1 MADNLLRNE
10 WKDLDSG
17 ELMLL
22 LYERIG
28 RPGQY
33 DDISSNPN
41 KFYLPLARSSC
52 RVSLTFCE
60 KSIVSIEPGEAFN
73 AAEWMKLSK
82 EIEESI
88 LAGPLKVGRDYSFS
102 SFRVLSSWRGNHSGV
117 QILPPPD
124 HAPRANVEMAD
135 HPFILEFPIKATD
148 CWPVTNHRRM
158 RDHRNLT
165 LLLNVLLAGHT
176 SFQSNRPAHFWVS
189 VPYNDGHHESKWLR
203 KFFFAKLEKI
213 MLDELSPPADEQ
225 LEEVEPEEYYTK
237 VGHDG
242 KGLRVPADLDQSI
255 CCYMALSGENR
266 VKFDRATFWMEMA
279 SRQWDTS
286 VSVSF
291 AALVSA
297 IESLTERG
305 DRHQFNCP
313 SCHKPTEHE
322 VPGATEK
329 FRAILE
335 RYTPGDTLKSQRNK
349 MYTLRSRILH
359 GSELMQL
366 DQDFYS
372 GWDPPGW
379 NERELNN
386 ELWSLTRIALRNW
399 LKNPLTT

>member
-1 MADNLLRNE
+1 MTDNLLRDE
-10 WKDLDSG
+10 WKDLDSD
-17 ELMLL
+17 ELMLF

-52 RVSLTFCE
+52 RVSLTFRE

-73 AAEWMKLSK
+73 AAEWIKLSK

-88 LAGPLKVGRDYSFS
+88 LAGPLKVGRDYSFN
-102 SFRVLSSWRGNHSGV
+102 SFRVLGSWRGNHSGV

-158 RDHRNLT
+158 REHRNLS

-176 SFQSNRPAHFWVS
+176 SLQSNRSAHFWAS
-189 VPYNDGHHESKWLR
+189 LPCDDGHHESKWLQ
-203 KFFFAKLEKI
+203 KFFFAKLEEI
-213 MLDELSPPADEQ
+213 VLDELSPPADES
-225 LEEVEPEEYYTK
+225 LEEVEPEAYYTK

-255 CCYMALSGENR
+255 CCYMALSAENR
-266 VKFDRATFWMEMA
+266 AKFDRAIFWMDMA

-291 AALVSA
+291 TALVSA

-305 DRHQFNCP
+305 DQHLFNCP
-313 SCHKPTEHE
+313 TCHKPAEHE
-322 VPGATEK
+322 VPGAIRRFK
-329 FRAILE
+329 DFF
-335 RYTPGDTLKSQRNK
+335 DTYAAGAALAKRRDD
-349 MYTLRSRILH
+349 MYKLRSDISH
-359 GSELMQL
+359 GSKLMHF
-366 DQDFYS
+366 DQNLGF
-372 GWDPPGW
+372 GWEPPWW
-379 NERELNN
+379 NERELLDG
-386 ELWSLTRIALRNW
+386 LWAPTQIALRNW
-399 LKNPLTT
+399 LKNPPAI